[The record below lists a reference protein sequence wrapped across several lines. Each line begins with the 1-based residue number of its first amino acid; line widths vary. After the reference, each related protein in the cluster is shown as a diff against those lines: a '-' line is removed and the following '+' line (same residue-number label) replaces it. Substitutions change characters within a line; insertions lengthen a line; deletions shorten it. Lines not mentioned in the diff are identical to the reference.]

1 MYTILPTQ
9 QSSPRLRRRAVG
21 DPHSDKDEEAGKGEV
36 YMVSQSVVYVQVKL
50 GPIRETGLMLHVFFL
65 LSRSPRE

>member
-21 DPHSDKDEEAGKGEV
+21 EPRSEKDEEAGKGEIC
-36 YMVSQSVVYVQVKL
+36 MVSQ
-50 GPIRETGLMLHVFFL
+50 L
-65 LSRSPRE
+65 LCIYK

>member
-21 DPHSDKDEEAGKGEV
+21 EPRAEKDEEAGKGEV
-36 YMVSQSVVYVQVKL
+36 CMVSQ
-50 GPIRETGLMLHVFFL
+50 L
-65 LSRSPRE
+65 LCIYK